1 MEGPNLFAVSLT
13 GWYVGFAIAAVTIT
27 AVVVLVG
34 LILGLARII
43 ARQAAE
49 ITRGLD
55 DSRIN
60 TMALWDVDVVNR
72 SIVGINRNAAKARAA
87 LEGE

>member
-1 MEGPNLFAVSLT
+1 MQGPGMFAVSLT
-13 GWYVGFAIAAVTIT
+13 GWYVGFAIGAVTIT
-27 AVVVLVG
+27 IVVVLVG
-34 LILGLARII
+34 IILGLARII
-43 ARQAAE
+43 GRQAVD

-60 TMALWDVDVVNR
+60 TMALWDVDIVNR

-87 LEGE
+87 LGGE

>member
-1 MEGPNLFAVSLT
+1 MDVAVSLT

-34 LILGLARII
+34 AILGLARII
-43 ARQAAE
+43 GRQAVD
-49 ITRGLD
+49 ITEALD
-55 DSRIN
+55 QSRLN
-60 TMALWDVDVVNR
+60 TLALWDVDVVNR

-87 LEGE
+87 LGGE